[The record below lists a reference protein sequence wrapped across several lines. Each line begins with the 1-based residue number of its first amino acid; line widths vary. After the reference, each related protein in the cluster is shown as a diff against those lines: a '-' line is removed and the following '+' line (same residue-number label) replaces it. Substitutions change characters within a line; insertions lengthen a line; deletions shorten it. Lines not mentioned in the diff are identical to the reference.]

1 MLFRL
6 DPSDLIKTRWVT
18 WAGMRFNTLLLH
30 FCVLHTMNSGILKC
44 CFSEFPSRERMCTV
58 CLLLCML
65 YFQVDSPWWRPW
77 MSEFFIDGHLTLN
90 ISSLVSHPCPT
101 YLWGQEHVSTWIHF
115 CLLIFVSL
123 WGRANPVDPENLSGS
138 NSYTRTMSTMLT
150 HQRLWIPYL
159 YPTKTK
165 ISVS

>member
-1 MLFRL
+1 MLFHL
-6 DPSDLIKTRWVT
+6 DPSDLIKTRWIT
-18 WAGMRFNTLLLH
+18 WAGMWFNTLLLN
-30 FCVLHTMNSGILKC
+30 FCVLHTMNSGILKY
-44 CFSEFPSRERMCTV
+44 CFSEFPSRRTNVYSM
-58 CLLLCML
+58 
-65 YFQVDSPWWRPW
+65 
-77 MSEFFIDGHLTLN
+77 FIVMYALFSSGFSMMETLDVRIGGHLTLN

-115 CLLIFVSL
+115 CLPIFVSL
-123 WGRANPVDPENLSGS
+123 WGRANPVDLENLSRS
-138 NSYTRTMSTMLT
+138 NSYTRTMNTMLT